1 MANHTAG
8 TNKGDIAMS
17 DQDTTDAAEETPVV
31 DDATDEVAEQE
42 QVVTLTADEHK
53 ALTDELNRLKRERAD
68 ANKKAKDAEK
78 AAKAAAAKQAAEDG
92 DWKSL
97 AEERELELAAAVK
110 AAEEA
115 QNTLVAYQRQK
126 VVTEAASA
134 LDFRDPQDAHRF
146 LNIEDQADPKLVEAA
161 LKRLK
166 KDKPYLIAE
175 PRRTGVDHGSGG
187 GNGTGDPAKDHNSF
201 IAQVFDRTA
210 ARQ

>member
-1 MANHTAG
+1 
-8 TNKGDIAMS
+8 MS
-17 DQDTTDAAEETPVV
+17 DQDTADTAEEVLPDT
-31 DDATDEVAEQE
+31 AADEVVEPEQI
-42 QVVTLTADEHK
+42 TLTADEHK

-115 QNTLVAYQRQK
+115 QNSLTAYERQR
-126 VVTEAASA
+126 VVMDAASA

-146 LNIEDQADPKLVEAA
+146 LNVEDQADPKLVEAA

-166 KDKPYLIAE
+166 KDKPYLISE
-175 PRRTGVDHGSGG
+175 PRRTGVDPGSNGSNGGSG
-187 GNGTGDPAKDHNSF
+187 DPMKDHNSF
-201 IAQVFDRTA
+201 ISQVFDGTA
-210 ARQ
+210 QRNS